1 MPVICLVKKGSF
13 TLVGVCDGSGR
24 GFTEVQWG
32 TKSNM
37 VYNFKVQVSW
47 GWGGWAEVRTPFSEA
62 FIESF
67 VQDCKVE

>member
-37 VYNFKVQVSW
+37 AYNFKVQVSW
-47 GWGGWAEVRTPFSEA
+47 GGVRTPFSEA
-62 FIESF
+62 FMESF
-67 VQDCKVE
+67 LQDCKVE

>member
-24 GFTEVQWG
+24 GFTEINWG

-37 VYNFKVQVSW
+37 AYNFKVQVSW
-47 GWGGWAEVRTPFSEA
+47 GGVRTPFSEA
-62 FIESF
+62 FMESF
-67 VQDCKVE
+67 LQDCKVE

>member
-24 GFTEVQWG
+24 GFTEIKWG

-37 VYNFKVQVSW
+37 AYNFKVQVSW
-47 GWGGWAEVRTPFSEA
+47 GGGKDTIFRGLYGIFFAGL
-62 FIESF
+62 
-67 VQDCKVE
+67 

>member
-24 GFTEVQWG
+24 GFTGIKWG

-37 VYNFKVQVSW
+37 AYNFKVQVSW
-47 GWGGWAEVRTPFSEA
+47 GGVRTPFSEA
-62 FIESF
+62 FMESF
-67 VQDCKVE
+67 LQDCKVE

>member
-24 GFTEVQWG
+24 GFTEIKWG

-37 VYNFKVQVSW
+37 AYNFKVQVSW
-47 GWGGWAEVRTPFSEA
+47 GGGGVRTPFSEA
-62 FIESF
+62 FMESF
-67 VQDCKVE
+67 LQDCKVE